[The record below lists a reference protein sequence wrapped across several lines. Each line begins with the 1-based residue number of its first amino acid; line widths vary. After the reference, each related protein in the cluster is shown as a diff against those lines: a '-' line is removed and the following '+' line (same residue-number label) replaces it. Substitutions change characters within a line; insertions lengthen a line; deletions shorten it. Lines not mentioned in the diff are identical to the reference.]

1 MKTWKR
7 ILTLL
12 VCSMLAL
19 TGWTIGAAAE
29 ESLGPLVVEDGM
41 LQPVFNYTDPTST
54 EYSNKGSDILRFC
67 VWVETDYDTD
77 ADGKDDL
84 VKVLVQVP
92 RAAAEGQYKAAVIYD
107 PTPYN
112 AGTLKA
118 YDLDVSPLY
127 TESPFDYEILYAC
140 GDKRTPE
147 GSRSTLEQAEKADLG
162 EWLYDLQDPFD
173 TPMWGGISSY
183 DYYLVRGFAVVEAAG
198 IGTYGSEG
206 FELC

>member
-19 TGWTIGAAAE
+19 TGWTVGAAAE

-54 EYSNKGSDILRFC
+54 EYSNEGSDILRFC

-92 RAAAEGQYKAAVIYD
+92 RAAAEGQYKAAVLRRRGVQSKNSGNTFVRIDRKMDYLLYCGK
-107 PTPYN
+107 P
-112 AGTLKA
+112 LKKSE
-118 YDLDVSPLY
+118 YPFILFR
-127 TESPFDYEILYAC
+127 TES
-140 GDKRTPE
+140 R
-147 GSRSTLEQAEKADLG
+147 
-162 EWLYDLQDPFD
+162 
-173 TPMWGGISSY
+173 
-183 DYYLVRGFAVVEAAG
+183 
-198 IGTYGSEG
+198 
-206 FELC
+206 